1 MRKNMK
7 TYSLKSKDVSRTWY
21 IIDAEG
27 KPLGRVASKAA
38 FVLMGKNKA
47 DYTAHIDNGDFVVI
61 INADKIIL
69 TGRKPNTK
77 VYYHHSGYPGGLK
90 ETSFKSMMEKKPLF
104 PMEKAI
110 KGMLPKNKLANK
122 MIKKLFLFQ
131 GAEHSLKGVNLKELE
146 I

>member
-1 MRKNMK
+1 MK

-21 IIDAEG
+21 VIDAQG
-27 KPLGRVASKAA
+27 KPLGRVAAKAA

-47 DYTAHIDNGDFVVI
+47 DYTPHIDNGDFVVI
-61 INADKIIL
+61 INAEKIIL
-69 TGRKPNTK
+69 TGRKTNTK
-77 VYYHHSGYPGGLK
+77 IYHRHSGYPGGHKMTGFK
-90 ETSFKSMMEKKPLF
+90 EMLEKKPLF

-110 KGMLPKNKLANK
+110 KGMLPRNKLAAK

-131 GAEHSLKGVNLKELE
+131 GPEHNMKGMTLNQLE

>member
-1 MRKNMK
+1 MK